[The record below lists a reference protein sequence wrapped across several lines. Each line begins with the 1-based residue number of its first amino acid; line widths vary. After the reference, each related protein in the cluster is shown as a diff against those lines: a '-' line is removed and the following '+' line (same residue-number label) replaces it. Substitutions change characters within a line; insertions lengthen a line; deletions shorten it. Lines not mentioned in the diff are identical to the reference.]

1 MLGGEYVVE
10 FSYITMGLSLG
21 ACSSEARVADEMW
34 GKMYGGFGI
43 DDPASDLATPS
54 KEAVERSRRRFRP
67 YRELPGQE
75 YTLKDYGSI
84 L

>member
-54 KEAVERSRRRFRP
+54 KEAVDASDRIENCPARNTR
-67 YRELPGQE
+67 
-75 YTLKDYGSI
+75 
-84 L
+84 